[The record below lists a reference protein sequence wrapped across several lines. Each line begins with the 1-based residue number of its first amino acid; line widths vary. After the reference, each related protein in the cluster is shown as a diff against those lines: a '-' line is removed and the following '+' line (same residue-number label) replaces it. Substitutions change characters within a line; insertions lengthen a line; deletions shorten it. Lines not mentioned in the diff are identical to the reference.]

1 MLPFLLA
8 GGVALLGKAV
18 YDAVTKDSSS
28 TSSTSSSSSSSS
40 SGSVSQAEL
49 AKARQKAKA
58 EQKKA
63 RTDELIASTSREV
76 QSLLDTHA
84 HLVGGEARL
93 TPPPL
98 IQGALSSWPTGTA
111 ELLTLKLH
119 LLRKTAAIPNTAS
132 GLDLLTPR
140 EGACFQES
148 SFRAGDQRFQQS
160 FAPRPESCRHFGQEP

>member
-132 GLDLLTPR
+132 GLDLLTPLTR
-140 EGACFQES
+140 DLAYTDAHALEELSIRRMITKRDALKNIVDS
-148 SFRAGDQRFQQS
+148 L
-160 FAPRPESCRHFGQEP
+160 